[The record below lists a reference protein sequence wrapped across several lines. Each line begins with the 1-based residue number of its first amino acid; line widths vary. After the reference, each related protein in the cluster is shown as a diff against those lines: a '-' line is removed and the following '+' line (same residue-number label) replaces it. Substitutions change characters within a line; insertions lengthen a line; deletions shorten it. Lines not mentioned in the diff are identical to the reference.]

1 MHPILAEFG
10 FLTVHTYGLMVAS
23 GFLIGIMLAA
33 QQGKKE
39 GLDPQVIL
47 DLCFFI
53 LVSAILGAR
62 FLYVVIEYEQ
72 YLENPLKAFMFW
84 QGGLVYY
91 GGLIG
96 AVATGWYFIHK
107 KNLPTWQVADLI
119 APSLAIGQGVGR
131 WGCLFAGCCY
141 GAPTDL
147 PWGITFTNPNSLVRE
162 EYIGVALH
170 PTQIYLS
177 LNGLVIFGIL
187 LWMRKKKSFHGQI
200 FWMYGVL
207 YSIGRFIIEFFR
219 DDVRG
224 SVFGGVLSTS
234 QFIGIFVLCLSLYMM
249 MRLRTRKELIPQ
261 P

>member
-1 MHPILAEFG
+1 MYPILAEFG
-10 FLTVHTYGLMVAS
+10 FLTIHTYGLMVAS

-33 QQGKKE
+33 NQAKRE

-62 FLYVVIEYEQ
+62 FLYVAIEYEK
-72 YLENPLKAFMFW
+72 YLEHPLKAFMFW

-147 PWGITFTNPNSLVRE
+147 PWGITFSNENSLAPL
-162 EYIGVALH
+162 GTALH

-177 LNGLVIFGIL
+177 LNGFLIFGIL
-187 LWMRKKKSFHGQI
+187 MWMRKRKSFHGQI
-200 FWMYGVL
+200 FWMYGIL

-219 DDVRG
+219 DDIRG
-224 SVFGGVLSTS
+224 SVFAGVLSTS
-234 QFIGIFVLCLSLYMM
+234 QFIGIFVLCFSVYML
-249 MRLRTRKELIPQ
+249 MRLRGRKELILQ
-261 P
+261 V